1 MFKESAFINDR
12 GITIATYEAL
22 PRQEA
27 KAGILLVHG
36 YAEHTGRY
44 RHVIRELNDTG
55 LAVYALDH
63 QGHGKSG
70 GVRCYI
76 KEFDY
81 YVDDLSFYFEKLR
94 NETGLKKWFILGHSM
109 GGAIALKMVLRH
121 QNDLNGMLLTGP
133 MLEISTKV
141 PKVVQEMAK
150 YVAAMASTVPVVKL
164 ETEAISRDP
173 DVVRNYLN
181 DPLVYTG
188 RVRAKMA
195 VHFSKINTEMPG
207 LFSKIELPLWV
218 GHGTLDRITSPEGS
232 KMLYRLAQS
241 QDKTL
246 KLFDGLFHEIMN
258 EPEKDMVLGEISF
271 WIKRHLEAG
280 GKHITSQQA

>member
-1 MFKESAFINDR
+1 MLKESAFVNER
-12 GITIATYEAL
+12 GITIATYEAS
-22 PRQEA
+22 PREEA

-44 RHVIRELNDTG
+44 RHVIRELTDTG

-76 KEFDY
+76 KEFDHY
-81 YVDDLSFYFEKLR
+81 IDDLSFYLEKIR
-94 NETGLKKWFILGHSM
+94 KVTGLKKWFILGHSM
-109 GGAIALKMVLRH
+109 GGAIALKLVLRH
-121 QNDLNGMLLTGP
+121 QDDLNGLILTGP
-133 MLEISTKV
+133 MLELSTKV

-195 VHFSKINTEMPG
+195 VHFSKINSEMPG
-207 LFSKIELPLWV
+207 LFGKIELPFWV

-258 EPEKDMVLGEISF
+258 EPEKDMVLGEISL
-271 WIKRHLEAG
+271 WIKKHLETG
-280 GKHITSQQA
+280 